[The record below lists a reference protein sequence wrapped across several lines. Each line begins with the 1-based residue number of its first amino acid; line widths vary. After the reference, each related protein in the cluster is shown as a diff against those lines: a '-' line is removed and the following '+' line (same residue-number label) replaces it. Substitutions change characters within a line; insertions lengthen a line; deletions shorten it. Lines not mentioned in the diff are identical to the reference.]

1 MARRRYVS
9 IKEVAARAGVSFQ
22 TASKVLNGG
31 DVRVSAETAAR
42 IVAAAEGLGYRP
54 NTIARSLVQ
63 RSTATIG
70 LIASDATDIAITL
83 ASVAAEQAAR
93 RNGHAVLVGHLA
105 PGGEDGANIV
115 RTLIERRVDG
125 VIAAAPDVEEDS
137 EVADLLRK
145 YVPAVSLQAI
155 PGGGVP
161 LVGSNHRDTGRLA
174 TEHLLAL
181 GHTAIGTVTGLFRRR
196 VTRSRLHGYED
207 ALRRAGLEPDVDLVA
222 EADWTPASAA
232 AATRLLLERRPGLSA
247 IFVHSD
253 MMAMGVLSALH
264 AAGRRVPADVAV
276 VSCDDIPFAKF
287 LMPPLSTVRV
297 PLEETGQRAVELLL
311 RAIAGETVPERSSL
325 LPVELIVRE
334 SCGGTPTT
342 ATAPAGTAPT
352 ETAAPEAANVR
363 ADAPGGTGTKT
374 TNPASSAPHEQ
385 ERK

>member
-31 DVRVSAETAAR
+31 DVRVSPETAAR
-42 IVAAAEGLGYRP
+42 IAAAAEGLGYRP

-63 RSTATIG
+63 RTTATIG
-70 LIASDATDIAITL
+70 LIASDATDMAITL

-93 RNGHAVLVGHLA
+93 RHGHSVLVGHLA

-125 VIAAAPDVEEDS
+125 VIAAAPDVEEDR

-145 YVPAVSLQAI
+145 YGPAVSLQAI

-161 LVGSNHRDTGRLA
+161 LVGSNHRETGRLA
-174 TEHLLAL
+174 TDHLISL
-181 GHTAIGTVTGLFRRR
+181 GHTGIGTITGLFRRR

-207 ALRRAGLEPDVDLVA
+207 AMRQAGLEPDVDLVA
-222 EADWTPASAA
+222 EADWTPAGAA
-232 AATRLLLERRPGLSA
+232 TATRLLLESQPGITA

-264 AAGRRVPADVAV
+264 GAGRRVPADVAV
-276 VSCDDIPFAKF
+276 VSCDDIPFAQF
-287 LMPPLSTVRV
+287 LMPPLTTVRV
-297 PLEETGQRAVELLL
+297 PLAETGERAVELLL
-311 RAIAGETVPERSSL
+311 RAIAGQAVPERSPL
-325 LPVELIVRE
+325 LPVELIIRE
-334 SCGGTPTT
+334 SCGGVPPLTPR
-342 ATAPAGTAPT
+342 PGP
-352 ETAAPEAANVR
+352 ANVR
-363 ADAPGGTGTKT
+363 PDHTPDET
-374 TNPASSAPHEQ
+374 EQ
-385 ERK
+385 ERQ